1 MGISELD
8 SRKQTI
14 LQAIIIE
21 YVTAAEPI
29 GSEALVQKYQ
39 LGVKSATV
47 RNEMAEMSDLGFLEQ
62 PHTSAGRIPSD
73 LGYRYYVDHLILSQD
88 PDEPSKNR
96 VKDATDDGDALHIL
110 LRDTVRALSRV
121 TRLLGVATTVRDS
134 GITVRNAVVSALG
147 PAQALLVIVLS
158 NGHVE
163 NRMIEIPVGLTLEDI
178 GRANEMLTAALVG
191 KQLRTLVRS
200 KTPSGAG
207 NPAVDKLIVSLWVN
221 VRGMARDLT
230 RGVLITEGEEYMFAQ
245 PEFQRDLVSLHS
257 LLEEL
262 TESDVLFDAIAP
274 SDQVRSVTIGRENRH
289 SSMQQLSVVRKSFY
303 IGSQEAGVIA
313 LVGPTRMNYDRGIPL
328 VNYTAKAL
336 GDSLTRFFG

>member
-1 MGISELD
+1 MLSELD

-47 RNEMAEMSDLGFLEQ
+47 RNEMAEMSDLGYLEQ

-73 LGYRYYVDHLILSQD
+73 MGYRYYVDHLIVTRDL
-88 PDEPSKNR
+88 DEGSKNR
-96 VKDATDDGDALHIL
+96 VKGATDDGDALHIL
-110 LRDTVRALSRV
+110 LRDTVKALSRV

-134 GITVRNAVVSALG
+134 HITVRNAVVSALG
-147 PAQALLVIVLS
+147 PAQALLVLVLS

-163 NRMIEIPVGLTLEDI
+163 NRMIEVPVGLTLDDV
-178 GRANEMLTAALVG
+178 GRANEMLTAALAG
-191 KQLRTLVRS
+191 KQLRLLTRS
-200 KTPSGAG
+200 KTPTGVG
-207 NPAVDKLIVSLWVN
+207 NPAIDKLIVSLWTNIRSV
-221 VRGMARDLT
+221 ARDLT
-230 RGVLITEGEEYMFAQ
+230 RGVLITEGEEYMYAQ

-262 TESDVLFDAIAP
+262 TESDVLFEAIAP
-274 SDQVRSVTIGRENRH
+274 SEQVRPVTIGRENKH
-289 SSMQQLSVVRKSFY
+289 ATMQQLSVVRKSFY
-303 IGSQEAGVIA
+303 IGNQEAGVIA

-336 GDSLTRFFG
+336 GDSLTKFLG